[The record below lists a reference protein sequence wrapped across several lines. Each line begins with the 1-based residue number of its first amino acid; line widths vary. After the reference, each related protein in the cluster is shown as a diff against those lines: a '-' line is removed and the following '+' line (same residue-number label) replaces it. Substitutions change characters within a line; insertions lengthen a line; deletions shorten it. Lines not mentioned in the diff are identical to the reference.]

1 MFVLINGVQ
10 TNALLFGKEVIV
22 AGSPS
27 NAPIN
32 HNLQKFLAVVITTF
46 VCQLQAYSR
55 FLYVR
60 IGNTLAM
67 LKVAALLFIAICGL
81 AALGKAGGA
90 GAHELHTAYG
100 KANLNDA
107 FASRSSNPY
116 QYSIALLNV
125 MRAFL
130 GYENANF
137 VRTLIDIRL
146 HSPNYFFVLP
156 GFDGGPGWA

>member
-10 TNALLFGKEVIV
+10 TNALLFGKEIIV

-27 NAPIN
+27 NTPIN
-32 HNLQKFLAVVITTF
+32 YNLQKFFAVIITTF

-81 AALGKAGGA
+81 AALGKAGGR
-90 GAHELHTAYG
+90 
-100 KANLNDA
+100 
-107 FASRSSNPY
+107 RS
-116 QYSIALLNV
+116 
-125 MRAFL
+125 
-130 GYENANF
+130 
-137 VRTLIDIRL
+137 T
-146 HSPNYFFVLP
+146 
-156 GFDGGPGWA
+156 